1 MELTKIF
8 TLRRKF
14 GFLMAG
20 NKYGNNVN
28 NNGAT
33 FCEGLGSFIFLN
45 FAALVNMDVCRTT
58 KCGNVSRALY
68 IISEPLD
75 ENGIYEAIS
84 NFEKGGKTNFVSS
97 MASRSTVSLKL
108 FASKRCFLVCQQ
120 NLVVKLYSDS
130 ATNFVA
136 IPKSTVK
143 LQTVKCGS
151 SIENLLISFT
161 LSWFEKLYLC
171 DSTFYTDVQRLKRK
185 VKDSS
190 ICKCN

>member
-1 MELTKIF
+1 
-8 TLRRKF
+8 
-14 GFLMAG
+14 MAG
-20 NKYGNNVN
+20 NKYGKNVN

-45 FAALVNMDVCRTT
+45 FASLVNMDVCRTT

-84 NFEKGGKTNFVSS
+84 NFEKGGKINFVSS

-120 NLVVKLYSDS
+120 NLVVELYCDS
-130 ATNFVA
+130 AANLGNWVDF
-136 IPKSTVK
+136 PKSTVK

-151 SIENLLISFT
+151 SIENLMISFT
-161 LSWFEKLYLC
+161 LSWFEQLYLC
-171 DSTFYTDVQRLKRK
+171 DSIFYKDV
-185 VKDSS
+185 
-190 ICKCN
+190 